1 MGTVKAA
8 IVPEDQRATIYN
20 VFRLPMNA
28 IVLVNLLCN
37 LTYNVSFAANASML
51 LVASVSQIMYVC
63 SYGNHVV

>member
-28 IVLVNLLCN
+28 IVLVNLLFN
-37 LTYNVSFAANASML
+37 LPYSVSFTANASML
-51 LVASVSQIMYVC
+51 LVACASQIIHVL
-63 SYGNHVV
+63 SYDNHA